1 MQINARQY
9 PKTSKVG
16 NMAFIWSLVINGIK
30 TFTYMYVYQKDAAQ
44 LLLFVLLN
52 ILNPFPF
59 CIFSLLLFQIYRNT
73 WKQEV

>member
-59 CIFSLLLFQIYRNT
+59 CIFSLLLFQIYCNT